1 MCACV
6 HVCMCRVAM
15 QMGDT
20 INQVLFYQGEGS
32 QETSESDTF
41 RSPATL
47 YSPPTPPIK
56 SPPTDLPCY
65 LVLSGKLRLVAQ
77 STRKIVWSSGLV
89 WQRLGTQEPARG
101 KLLEHS
107 GLSEALKNTTEFDS
121 QAWTGFGIRGLR
133 MDHFVRAGN
142 AVFSPAEGSE
152 TEAPGE
158 DEHAVGLRWAR
169 VGDKRPGEGQQIW
182 HQALAMELRRHP
194 DDEMVEFS
202 PQEWA
207 KYGLGQVSFECFIR
221 AGNSYWTPAKPEPLD
236 EVEDVW
242 DDIGEVGAGQV
253 VGEEFALFR
262 EPRSFSL
269 VASAECTLLAFSCL
283 QVVSVCVCRW
293 RVGWSDVG
301 VVSLSGGSCARIA
314 DHSVMQF
321 GSRLRNMRRQKPSTR
336 SCAT

>member
-1 MCACV
+1 M

-101 KLLEHS
+101 KQLEHS

-202 PQEWA
+202 PLEWD
-207 KYGLGQVSFECFIR
+207 KYGLGQVSLECFIR

-269 VASAECTLLAFSCL
+269 VASAECTLLAFSCR

-293 RVGWSDVG
+293 RGGWSDVG
-301 VVSLSGGSCARIA
+301 VVSLRGGSCARIA
-314 DHSVMQF
+314 DHSVMPF
-321 GSRLRNMRRQKPSTR
+321 GSRLRNTRRQKP
-336 SCAT
+336 